1 MLTGGERQGDRESLM
16 RTDAFL
22 IPLSQEN
29 SDNEL
34 LFAFRLYLSGKVE
47 FYEWNSAFTLIALIA
62 IAYMRPV

>member
-1 MLTGGERQGDRESLM
+1 MLTGGERQGDRESFM

-34 LFAFRLYLSGKVE
+34 LFALRLYLSGKVE
-47 FYEWNSAFTLIALIA
+47 F
-62 IAYMRPV
+62 